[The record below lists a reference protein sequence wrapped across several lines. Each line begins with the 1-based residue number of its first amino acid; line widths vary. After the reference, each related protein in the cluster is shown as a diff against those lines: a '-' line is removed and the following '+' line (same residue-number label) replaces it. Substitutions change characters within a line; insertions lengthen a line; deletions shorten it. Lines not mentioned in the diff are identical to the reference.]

1 MSPPS
6 STRLAAAVALALVV
20 LAAGCLGGAPAGTP
34 TATPT
39 HTQTQTATPTPT
51 PTASPTP
58 TPTTA
63 TGTASGWEY
72 ASDQPEPHHS
82 VGLTNAWNRSV
93 EVRVTVVREA
103 TNETVHERTYAL
115 EPGSDRTVYDTAEAN
130 PDGVETFTVTATALN
145 ATGSASVETSRCY
158 GNVYAEIERD
168 GGLFVTYAI
177 C

>member
-6 STRLAAAVALALVV
+6 SARLAAALALVV

-82 VGLTNAWNRSV
+82 VVLTNAWNRSV
-93 EVRVTVVREA
+93 ELRVTVVREA
-103 TNETVHERTYAL
+103 TNETVREGTCDL
-115 EPGSDRTVYDTAEAN
+115 EPGSERTVYDTAEVN
-130 PDGVETFTVTATALN
+130 PDGVETFAVTATTRN
-145 ATGSASVETSRCY
+145 TTESVTIETSQCY
-158 GNVYAEIERD
+158 ENAYVEIERD
-168 GGLFVTYAI
+168 GDLFVTYAI